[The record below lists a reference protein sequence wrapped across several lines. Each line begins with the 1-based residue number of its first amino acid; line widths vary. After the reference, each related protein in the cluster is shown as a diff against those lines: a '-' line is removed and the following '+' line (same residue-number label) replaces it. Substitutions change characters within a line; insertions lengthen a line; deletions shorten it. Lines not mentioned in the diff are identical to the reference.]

1 MRDVQARVGSGASSN
16 RGERSLTER
25 QRMVLHAV
33 VTSYLADAAPVGS
46 TTLSHSLAVRLSSA
60 SIRNTMAE
68 LVELG
73 FLETPHTSAG
83 RIPTSAGLRFFV
95 DQLLAPGE
103 LGSYQRR
110 TIDNSFEL
118 AESDGVVSF
127 VSRLL
132 SEQTRQLGFVVAPR
146 VERMTLRHVS
156 LVRLSSDRVLVVLV
170 SQSGQ
175 AHRRVVVDRG
185 SGDQRELEKI
195 AMELN
200 ERIVGNTLEQVRD
213 SLAEELAALQEQA
226 DRLRLRAL
234 SLGLRVIDAEC
245 SDASE
250 IVIAT
255 RLALLDQ
262 PEFSDPETLRD
273 LFGAV
278 EARERLVELLDSVI
292 NDRGASV
299 ALGDDLVES
308 GLDRCALVAA
318 PYGDGSR
325 PLGVLGVIGPRRMD
339 YGHVI
344 PLVSYCS
351 CFVTEKLSA

>member
-1 MRDVQARVGSGASSN
+1 MGDVQN
-16 RGERSLTER
+16 RADRGDFALTER
-25 QRMVLHAV
+25 QRVVMHAV

-46 TTLSHSLAVRLSSA
+46 TTLSHSLSVRLSSA

-68 LVELG
+68 LGELG

-83 RIPTSAGLRFFV
+83 RVPTSSGLRFFV
-95 DQLLAPGE
+95 DHLLPPGE
-103 LGSYQRR
+103 LGSYERR
-110 TIDNSFEL
+110 HIDNSFEL
-118 AESDGVVSF
+118 AELAGSDGVVSF

-156 LVRLSSDRVLVVLV
+156 LVRLSNERVLVVLV

-175 AHRRVVVDRG
+175 AHRRVVVDPG

-195 AMELN
+195 ARELN
-200 ERIVGNTLEQVRD
+200 GRIVGSTLEEIRD
-213 SLAEELAALQEQA
+213 SLADELAALQEQA
-226 DRLRLRAL
+226 SRFQLRAL
-234 SLGLRVIDAEC
+234 SLGLRVIEAEC

-250 IVIAT
+250 IIIAT

-262 PEFSDPETLRD
+262 PEFGDRDTLRD

-278 EARERLVELLDSVI
+278 EARERLVELLDNVI
-292 NDRGASV
+292 ADAGASV

-308 GLDRCALVAA
+308 GLDRCGLVAA
-318 PYGDGSR
+318 PYGEGSN

-339 YGHVI
+339 YAHVI

-351 CFVTEKLSA
+351 SFVTQKLSA